1 MLTMMLTAFAK
12 LPASVGW
19 KYPSRSPFQ
28 GRISAPLLA
37 LQSKPV
43 APPAHQ
49 PAIQVKQARK
59 LAWLEGGDERMGF
72 RILGR
77 RIQPECDALRAPR
90 VK

>member
-19 KYPSRSPFQ
+19 KYPSQSPFQ
-28 GRISAPLLA
+28 GRVMAPLLA
-37 LQSKPV
+37 VQNKPV
-43 APPAHQ
+43 APPTLQ
-49 PAIQVKQARK
+49 PAIELKRSRK
-59 LAWLEGGDERMGF
+59 LAWLQGGEERVGF

-77 RIQPECDALRAPR
+77 RIEPMCDALRTPR